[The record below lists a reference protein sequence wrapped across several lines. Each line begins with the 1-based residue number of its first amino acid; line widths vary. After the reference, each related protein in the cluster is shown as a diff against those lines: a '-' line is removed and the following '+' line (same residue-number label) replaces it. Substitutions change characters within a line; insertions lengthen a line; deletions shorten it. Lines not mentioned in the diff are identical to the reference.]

1 MVKNGAPYWKGIFFL
16 IWTQKQNGDRIGSS
30 QFSKLDSSLTAWICR
45 TFFFVKIFGR
55 KSISSYLAKMS
66 NLYYSTFKQEKIF
79 VNWSA
84 LIGPKN
90 CFAPAWRRYCNCVF
104 DCDIYFLIFLFYIF
118 IDIQTFLIFFEKF
131 YFFENFDYFFV

>member
-1 MVKNGAPYWKGIFFL
+1 MYNFIIEMVKNGAPYWKGIFFL

-79 VNWSA
+79 VNWSD
-84 LIGPKN
+84 LIGP
-90 CFAPAWRRYCNCVF
+90 
-104 DCDIYFLIFLFYIF
+104 IFLFYARMAALF
-118 IDIQTFLIFFEKF
+118 QFGFSTF
-131 YFFENFDYFFV
+131 YFVFKHFLFIFKLFNVFREVLFQV